1 MIFGYFVSP
10 DHQNSIFCVE
20 LLPKINLIYAK
31 QFARPLAHGVSDLLS
46 AGLFVKLSFDIVSPG
61 SQGPRQR
68 PRRAGAGLPRWTSR
82 TLGRPWDPPF
92 GSADTYLVRKNSSI
106 PIT

>member
-1 MIFGYFVSP
+1 MEN
-10 DHQNSIFCVE
+10 NS
-20 LLPKINLIYAK
+20 KTQK
-31 QFARPLAHGVSDLLS
+31 FAGPLAHGVWDLLS

-82 TLGRPWDPPF
+82 TLGRLWDPPF
-92 GSADTYLVRKNSSI
+92 GSAKGHQMPFITYDNL
-106 PIT
+106 